1 MDKQIR
7 FRLISI
13 RFVGQLTSTL
23 SDCRIDI
30 RGCRMIRSL
39 SNGLEILIY
48 LNRRDSASAGELSS
62 QLSIPRATVYRI
74 LSTLCDKGFV
84 YQHPDDQRFHMTPK
98 VRVLSDGYTDEDQLA
113 SISRPYLLN
122 LTKILRWPVALACIE
137 GVELVL
143 RDNTDK
149 ASPLAIEHFSSG
161 YRVPLLGSASGP
173 CILANQSIARQQ
185 DILTV
190 LNKTGRLREQSDED
204 ITQIIHRLKVIR
216 KQGYSVHSRQRTKSY
231 VGYMRISDLTSI
243 SVPIAGQ
250 TKEAIGAITIRYA
263 TDALTREKALD
274 DFMPLLAKTAA
285 DISKKVTSNNIFEES
300 LVASN

>member
-1 MDKQIR
+1 
-7 FRLISI
+7 
-13 RFVGQLTSTL
+13 VGQLIFTL
-23 SDCRIDI
+23 SDCRIAI
-30 RGCRMIRSL
+30 RGFRMIRSL

-48 LNRRDSASAGELSS
+48 LNRRDTASAGELSTE
-62 QLSIPRATVYRI
+62 LSIPRATVYRI
-74 LSTLCDKGFV
+74 LSTLVEKGFV
-84 YQHPDDQRFHMTPK
+84 YQHPDDQLFHMTPK
-98 VRVLSDGYTDEDQLA
+98 VRVLSDGYTDEDRLA

-173 CILANQSIARQQ
+173 CILANLPILRQR

-190 LNKTGRLREQSDED
+190 LNKTGRLHDQSDND
-204 ITQIIHRLKVIR
+204 ITHIIHGLKKIK
-216 KQGYSVHSRQRTKSY
+216 KQGYSIHSRQRAKNY
-231 VGYMRISDLTSI
+231 VGYIRISDLTSI

-250 TKEAIGAITIRYA
+250 TNDAVGAITIRYA

-274 DFMPLLAKTAA
+274 DFMPLMEKTAS
-285 DISKKVTSNNIFEES
+285 DISKKVAANDVLEES
-300 LVASN
+300 LVALN

>member
-1 MDKQIR
+1 
-7 FRLISI
+7 
-13 RFVGQLTSTL
+13 
-23 SDCRIDI
+23 
-30 RGCRMIRSL
+30 MIRSL

-173 CILANQSIARQQ
+173 CILANLSIARQQ

-204 ITQIIHRLKVIR
+204 ITHIIHRLKAIR

>member
-1 MDKQIR
+1 
-7 FRLISI
+7 
-13 RFVGQLTSTL
+13 
-23 SDCRIDI
+23 
-30 RGCRMIRSL
+30 MIRSL
-39 SNGLEILIY
+39 SNGLEVLTY
-48 LNRRDSASAGELSS
+48 LNRLDSATASELAS

-98 VRVLSDGYTDEDQLA
+98 VRVLSDGYTDQDQLSA
-113 SISRPYLLN
+113 ISRPYLLN

-173 CILANQSIARQQ
+173 CILANLGIERQL
-185 DILTV
+185 DILMV
-190 LNKTGRLREQSDED
+190 LNKIGRLREQSSED
-204 ITQIIHRLKVIR
+204 IPHIIHGLKVVR
-216 KQGYSVHSRQRTKSY
+216 KQGYSIHRRQRNKSY

-243 SVPIAGQ
+243 SVPIIEEQ

-263 TDALTREKALD
+263 TDALRRWMILCLFWQRQRRISAKKPLRIIFLRNLWLLQISVRHSAWSLILPRTR
-274 DFMPLLAKTAA
+274 
-285 DISKKVTSNNIFEES
+285 SK
-300 LVASN
+300 